1 MSTVDLN
8 WEKSELI
15 IRRADG
21 SYVVTYHDLPY
32 HVPNEGEFAELYAD
46 VDAYA
51 QEHPEQVEQETA
63 PAPPTEEE
71 QLALARSSARLRIDG
86 ETSAAI
92 LAGFDYAVDPGT
104 GTPETLHFSYDSFDQ
119 QNFADTANMA
129 LLNLTMPAGLDTGAV
144 PTSVTWNAYRDYTPE
159 TGGELVRLTF
169 DAAGFLA
176 LYTGGALAHKALQME
191 RGGRRKAAVE
201 AAATVEEVEAALAGS
216 TAATASEA
224 RP

>member
-1 MSTVDLN
+1 MEQVMWN
-8 WEKSELI
+8 KEGKI
-15 IRRADG
+15 ILRQDA
-21 SYVVTYHDLPY
+21 SYVVEYNGLPY
-32 HVPNEGEFAELYAD
+32 HVPNEGTFTELYAD
-46 VDAYA
+46 VAAYA
-51 QEHPEQVEQETA
+51 QEHPEQVEQEAA

-71 QLALARSSARLRIDG
+71 QLAQARSTARLRIDK

-92 LAGFDYAVDPGT
+92 LAGFSYTVDPGT
-104 GTPETLHFSYDSFDQ
+104 GTPEPLHFSYDSFDQ

-129 LLNLTMPAGLDTGAV
+129 LLALSMPASLDAGTTLPA
-144 PTSVTWNAYRDYTPE
+144 SVTWNAYRSYTPE
-159 TGGELVRLTF
+159 AGGELVRLTF

-216 TAATASEA
+216 TTATASEA